1 MGVGDEMKDAEKAR
15 IDSMYNRVHAV
26 TLSFFSLVLSYT
38 DIKLTHSL
46 QLSDPHATHFV
57 F

>member
-1 MGVGDEMKDAEKAR
+1 VGVGDEMKDAEKAR